1 MHNYHIPVLLR
12 EVIDLLQIKPGG
24 KYIDATLGGGGHT
37 FAILQKEG
45 RVLGIDQDQ
54 DALDYV
60 EEKLENSEYKDQ
72 LVLAKGNFRQLDK
85 IAEQKGFNGV
95 GGILFDLGVSSHQVD
110 SSERGFSFLRDGPLD
125 MRMDKESPVTADYL
139 VNLLGKDE
147 LADLFFSQ
155 GETNSRAI
163 AKTILEQ
170 RKIKA
175 IKTTDELTKVIAQA
189 LGIKGEISDF
199 TKNKISQK
207 VFQALRIAVNDELGS
222 LEEVLPKAFALLESN
237 GRMAVISF
245 HSKEDKIVKEF
256 FINTENKHMGKI
268 INQEIIKATEE
279 EAKSNSRA
287 RSAILRVIEKI

>member
-1 MHNYHIPVLLR
+1 MDNYHISVLLR

-24 KYIDATLGGGGHT
+24 QYIDATLGGGGHT
-37 FAILQKEG
+37 FAIMQKGG
-45 RVLGIDQDQ
+45 RVLGIDQDI
-54 DALDYV
+54 DALNYV
-60 EEKLENSEYKDQ
+60 KQKLEQSEYKDQ

-85 IAEQKGFNGV
+85 IASENGFNKV
-95 GGILFDLGVSSHQVD
+95 SGILFDLGVSSHQID
-110 SSERGFSFLRDGPLD
+110 SDDRGFSFLKDGPLD

-155 GETNSRAI
+155 GEINSRVI

-175 IKTTDELTKVIAQA
+175 IKTTKELTEVIAKA

-207 VFQALRIAVNDELGS
+207 VFQALRIAVNDELVS
-222 LEEVLPKAFALLESN
+222 LEEVLPKAFALLESK
-237 GRMAVISF
+237 GRIAVTSF

-256 FINTENKHMGKI
+256 FINLEKNNMGKI
-268 INQEIIKATEE
+268 INQEIIKASKEE
-279 EAKSNSRA
+279 SNSNSRA